1 MTAELIALR
10 EDVDS
15 LTGELLNR
23 YEEITLLYDLAR
35 EMGVVVD
42 LEEASRTALARSLQI
57 IPAKLGLVLV
67 GDNPDQLRTVASYG
81 STGPDESR
89 FHKAREA
96 AREAMRSASQVMVE
110 AGAQTPDGSAQSEP
124 VLAAPLTT
132 AGTSATEHRLDGVL
146 AFVGHDHSDR
156 FSAAEVQLCAVVA
169 GQLGQGIENARVISQ
184 LREKERL
191 ESDLALA
198 AGIQRSL
205 LPPHAPRLPGATLA
219 AECRPAAQVGGDYF
233 DFLLDAKGG
242 VNIVVADVTGHGL
255 GPGLIMAMT
264 RSVLRA
270 ELRRLGSLSE
280 ALSATNAV
288 MWDDLV
294 ATEAFITVFAARYE
308 PQTRCLQYVNAGHQP
323 ALLHRADGS
332 AGELNSDGMPF
343 GILPSPGYEESTRQ
357 LAPGDVVLMFSDG
370 VVEATSPDGV
380 PYGTGGLQ
388 ALLAQGTRSASDL
401 LTRVLSDLDDFQGSG
416 VQDDDITV
424 VALHVNDKSE
434 VGVDD
439 DDS

>member
-1 MTAELIALR
+1 LIELR

-35 EMGVVVD
+35 EMGVVLN

-57 IPAKLGLVLV
+57 IPARLGLVLV
-67 GDNPDQLRTVASYG
+67 GDNPDSLRTVASYG
-81 STGPDESR
+81 SIGRDESR
-89 FHKAREA
+89 LQRARAA
-96 AREAMRSASQVMVE
+96 ARDAMRSASQVVE
-110 AGAQTPDGSAQSEP
+110 AGAETSDGNALSEP
-124 VLAAPLTT
+124 VLVAPLTT
-132 AGTSATEHRLDGVL
+132 AGTSATEQRLAGVL

-156 FSAAEVQLCAVVA
+156 FSAAEAQLCEVVA
-169 GQLGQGIENARVISQ
+169 AQLGQGLENARVISE

-198 AGIQRSL
+198 ARIQRSL
-205 LPPHAPRLPGATLA
+205 LPPSPPPLPGATLA
-219 AECRPAAQVGGDYF
+219 AECLPAAQVGGDYF
-233 DFLLDAKGG
+233 DFLLDANGG

-255 GPGLIMAMT
+255 GPGLIIAMT

-308 PQTRCLQYVNAGHQP
+308 PQTRFLHYANAGHQR

-332 AGELNSDGMPF
+332 ADELDSDGMPF
-343 GILPSPGYEESTRQ
+343 GIVSSPRYEELTQQ
-357 LAPGDVVLMFSDG
+357 LGPGDVVLMFSDG
-370 VVEATSPDGV
+370 LVEASSPDGI
-380 PYGTGGLQ
+380 PYGLDRLS
-388 ALLAQGTRSASDL
+388 ALVGPSTRSASDL
-401 LTRVLSDLDDFQGSG
+401 VRRVLDDLAAFQRSG

-424 VALHVNDKSE
+424 VALHVT
-434 VGVDD
+434 
-439 DDS
+439 DSKQGDG

>member
-1 MTAELIALR
+1 MTAELVALQA
-10 EDVDS
+10 DVDS

-57 IPAKLGLVLV
+57 IPARLGVVLT
-67 GDNPDQLRTVASYG
+67 GDDPDQLRTVASYG
-81 STGPDESR
+81 STGPDER
-89 FHKAREA
+89 RYQKAREV
-96 AREAMRSASQVMVE
+96 ARVAMRNASLVMLE
-110 AGAQTPDGSAQSEP
+110 AGAASDGGLSEP
-124 VLAAPLTT
+124 VLVAPLTI
-132 AGTSATEHRLDGVL
+132 AGSSATDHGLAGVL

-191 ESDLALA
+191 ESDLTLA

-219 AECRPAAQVGGDYF
+219 AECLPAAQVGGDYF
-233 DFLLDAKGG
+233 DFLLDANGG

-280 ALSATNAV
+280 ALQATNAV

-308 PQTRCLQYVNAGHQP
+308 PHTRSLSYVNAGHQP

-332 AGELNSDGMPF
+332 ADELKSDGMPF
-343 GILPSPGYEESTRQ
+343 GIVPSPSYQESTRQ
-357 LAPGDVVLMFSDG
+357 LAPGDAVLMFSDG
-370 VVEATSPDGV
+370 VVEATSPEGV
-380 PYGTGGLQ
+380 PYGTSGLQ
-388 ALLAQGTRSASDL
+388 ALLALGTRSASNL
-401 LTRVLSDLDDFQGSG
+401 VTRVLADLTAFQDSG
-416 VQDDDITV
+416 VQDDDITI
-424 VALHVNDKSE
+424 VALHVKE
-434 VGVDD
+434 RERGGA
-439 DDS
+439 